1 MAILNMLRKI
11 INYPKVRRLLEDTKE
26 IEKAYLYDFIDESA
40 LMCLYVSIMEEMRK
54 LGYGKKYC
62 EDYFKKR
69 FAIVR
74 ICKKIAEFTIEWREN
89 T

>member
-1 MAILNMLRKI
+1 MMNIFRKI
-11 INYPKVRRLLEDTKE
+11 INYPKLRHLLSDMKT
-26 IEKAYLYDFIDESA
+26 IEEAYIYDYIDETA
-40 LMCLYVSIMEEMRK
+40 LLCLYVSILEEIRK
-54 LGYGKKYC
+54 LGYSDKYD